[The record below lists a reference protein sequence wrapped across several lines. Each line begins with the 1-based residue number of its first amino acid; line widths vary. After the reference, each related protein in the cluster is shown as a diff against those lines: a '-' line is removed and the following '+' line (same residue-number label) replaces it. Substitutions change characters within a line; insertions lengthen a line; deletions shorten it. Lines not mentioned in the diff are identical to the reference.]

1 VTSVSRLPSHI
12 VCGVDFSEA
21 STRAVAWAHMLAGRL
36 GRRLVVLAAIEPLLA
51 NAARA
56 QSGPAQFLEDA
67 RRDLDRFV
75 APIVGRTADQV
86 TLEIAVGEPETL
98 LLDAASRL
106 DAIAVVGT
114 HGLGR
119 AERMFFGSTTLR
131 VMRAATRPV
140 LAVPRRGPAPGETEW
155 RPDLQRLVCGVDFSA
170 ASVAAARAAHTLG
183 AALSVPLTLVHAVTI
198 LTVPTVWDVVLAPPE
213 DEQLEAAR
221 AQLDAIA
228 RDLGDPVPAT
238 LARLGH
244 PEDVLAAD
252 AGNGTLIALGLG
264 DLGGHRPGTTAM
276 HVMAETKV
284 PVLAVPS
291 TLE

>member
-1 VTSVSRLPSHI
+1 VTAVSRLPSQV
-12 VCGVDFSEA
+12 VCGVDFSDA
-21 STRAVAWAHMLAGRL
+21 SARAVAWAHLLAGRL
-36 GRRLVVLAAIEPLLA
+36 RRRLVLLAVIDPLMA

-67 RRDLDRFV
+67 RRDLERFV
-75 APIVGRTADQV
+75 APIVGRPSDQV
-86 TLEIAVGEPETL
+86 ALEIAVGEPAAL
-98 LLDAASRL
+98 LLEASSRL

-119 AERMFFGSTTLR
+119 AERLFFGSTTLR
-131 VMRAATRPV
+131 LMRAATRPV
-140 LAVPRRGPAPGETEW
+140 FAVPRRRPEHGETEPA
-155 RPDLQRLVCGVDFSA
+155 PDLQRLVCGVDFSA

-183 AALSVPLTLVHAVTI
+183 AALSLPLTLVHAVTI

-213 DEQLEAAR
+213 DQQLEAAR

-238 LARLGH
+238 VARIGH
-244 PEDVLAAD
+244 PEDVLGAEAVD
-252 AGNGTLIALGLG
+252 EALIALGLG

-276 HVMAETKV
+276 RVMAETKV